1 MKIQKIK
8 KLKSGKYKL
17 ELEDGTS
24 IQLYDEVILNHNL
37 LFHKEIDSEL
47 FSQIDKENS
56 YYYNYYKVL
65 KYVLYKMRSRYEIE
79 EYMTKQDISIED
91 QNKIL
96 EKLEKNN
103 LLNDSLFIKSFISDK
118 VHLSNDGPNK
128 IKNELLKYK
137 MEESEIEEILQEYD
151 DKIFEEKLE
160 KLIQKKMACNKT
172 KSIFA
177 MKQKLLNYLINLGYD
192 YDSIIQ
198 KLDHMKGDNNLI
210 IKKEYDGL
218 FRKLCKKY
226 EGEELKYQIKN
237 RLYQKGFSSDDINQ
251 II

>member
-1 MKIQKIK
+1 
-8 KLKSGKYKL
+8 
-17 ELEDGTS
+17 
-24 IQLYDEVILNHNL
+24 
-37 LFHKEIDSEL
+37 
-47 FSQIDKENS
+47 
-56 YYYNYYKVL
+56 
-65 KYVLYKMRSRYEIE
+65 MRSRYEIE
-79 EYMTKQDISIED
+79 EYMIKQDISIED

-103 LLNDSLFIKSFISDK
+103 LLNDSLFIKYFISDK

-210 IKKEYDGL
+210 IKKEYDRL

>member
-198 KLDHMKGDNNLI
+198 KLDHTKGDNNLI
-210 IKKEYDGL
+210 IKKE
-218 FRKLCKKY
+218 
-226 EGEELKYQIKN
+226 
-237 RLYQKGFSSDDINQ
+237 S
-251 II
+251 

>member
-65 KYVLYKMRSRYEIE
+65 KYVIYKMRSRYEIE
-79 EYMTKQDISIED
+79 EYMIKQDISIED

-118 VHLSNDGPNK
+118 VHLSNAGPNK

-151 DKIFEEKLE
+151 DKIFEEKIE

-210 IKKEYDGL
+210 IKKEYDRL
-218 FRKLCKKY
+218 FHKLCKKY

>member
-1 MKIQKIK
+1 M
-8 KLKSGKYKL
+8 
-17 ELEDGTS
+17 
-24 IQLYDEVILNHNL
+24 NHNL
-37 LFHKEIDSEL
+37 LFHKEVDSQL

-172 KSIFA
+172 KSI
-177 MKQKLLNYLINLGYD
+177 
-192 YDSIIQ
+192 
-198 KLDHMKGDNNLI
+198 
-210 IKKEYDGL
+210 
-218 FRKLCKKY
+218 
-226 EGEELKYQIKN
+226 
-237 RLYQKGFSSDDINQ
+237 
-251 II
+251 

>member
-192 YDSIIQ
+192 YDLIIQ

-210 IKKEYDGL
+210 IKKEYDRL
-218 FRKLCKKY
+218 FCKLCKKY

>member
-37 LFHKEIDSEL
+37 LFHKGIDSEL

-79 EYMTKQDISIED
+79 EYMTKQDISIEN

-192 YDSIIQ
+192 YDLIIQ

-210 IKKEYDGL
+210 IKKEYDRL